1 MQSCGDAAISSSAD
15 IIYGPGIGEESG
27 IMIKPALNV
36 IRSANW
42 SRVGGP
48 LLTAA
53 TAGALA
59 LLASHGFS
67 PQGSSSMLVL
77 VVAFSAF
84 AGGLRPGLTS
94 AGIAWIYFALAF
106 SRQGHPFRYDPDDL
120 ERLVVLAAITPAIV
134 IMVGVLHRRSTDQF
148 AAQLLESEQRFK
160 AFMDN
165 SPTVAW
171 IKDDQGR
178 YIYVNAPYELTFN
191 VRHGDLV
198 GKSGPEPWTSDTAR
212 QLAENDRAVLESGK
226 PRQLYETLS
235 GADKVRQH
243 WWLLQFP
250 VDAGAGQ
257 RFIGGMAVDI
267 TERKQAEE
275 ALRASEERYALA
287 AQSVNDGLWDWNLK
301 TNEVYYS
308 ERWKAMLGCEGEDI
322 GNTPFEW
329 FRRVHP
335 DDLAQVQ
342 SLLQDHLEGRSPTF
356 ESEHRMRH
364 KDRGYR
370 WVLSRGLAVRNGS
383 GRAYRMVGAQS
394 DTTQRKLAEE
404 QLIHDALHDALTGL
418 PNRTLF
424 VDRLSHRIRHSRR
437 EKDRLFGVLFLDLD
451 RFKLVNDSMG
461 HSAGDQLLVETS
473 RRLEQAVRPGDT
485 VARLGGDEFAV
496 LLEDVTEPGD
506 AVRVAERIQTSLKNP
521 IKLENQEVVSTAS
534 IGIAMSQ
541 TGYEKAEDVLRDAD
555 TAMYRAKSEGRARH
569 EVFDSA
575 MHARAVSLLK
585 IENELR
591 QAIEREEFRVFYMP
605 IVSLATGRID
615 GFEALVRWQHP
626 ERGLVSPFDFMGV
639 AEDAGLIIAIDRWVL
654 RRACHEVRTWQQKY
668 PDGDRLT
675 VSVNLSAKQ
684 FHHSDL
690 VDTIRGAITDSG
702 LPGESLGIEI
712 TEGVLIDNTSTAGAM
727 LGEMRKL
734 GARIYLDDFGTG
746 YSSLSYLQRFP
757 IDAVKIDR
765 SFVSRL
771 GPKAE
776 GHEIVQAIVTLAHNL
791 GMRVIAEGIESS
803 DQLALLRRLKCGYGQ
818 GWLFSKP
825 IPHEEAS
832 ELLLQETRW

>member
-1 MQSCGDAAISSSAD
+1 
-15 IIYGPGIGEESG
+15 
-27 IMIKPALNV
+27 V
-36 IRSANW
+36 I
-42 SRVGGP
+42 GGP

-53 TAGALA
+53 TVGALT
-59 LLASHGFS
+59 LLSSQGFS
-67 PQGSSSMLVL
+67 PQGSSSLLVL

-94 AGIAWIYFALAF
+94 ASLSWIYFALAF
-106 SRQGHPFRYDPDDL
+106 SKPGQPFRYDADDL
-120 ERLVVLAAITPAIV
+120 QRLLVLATITPVIV
-134 IMVGVLHRRSTDQF
+134 IMVGVLHRRST
-148 AAQLLESEQRFK
+148 AIVTAQLLESEQRFK

-171 IKDDQGR
+171 IKDEQGR
-178 YIYVNAPYELTFN
+178 YVYINAPFELTFN
-191 VRHGDLV
+191 VRRGELT
-198 GKSGPEPWTSDTAR
+198 GNTGPEPWTPDTAKH
-212 QLAENDRAVLESGK
+212 LAENDRAVLETGK
-226 PRQLYETLS
+226 PRQIYETLS
-235 GADKVRQH
+235 GPDMVRQH

-250 VDAGAGQ
+250 VDAGPGQ
-257 RFIGGMAVDI
+257 RYVGGMAVDI
-267 TERKQAEE
+267 TERKAAEE

-308 ERWKAMLGCEGEDI
+308 ERWKAMLGCEDEDI
-322 GNTPFEW
+322 GTTPFEW

-342 SLLQDHLEGRSPTF
+342 TLLQDHLEGRTPTF

-461 HSAGDQLLVETS
+461 HSAGDQLLIETA

-496 LLEDVTEPGD
+496 LLEDVIEPGA
-506 AVRVAERIQTSLKNP
+506 AVRVAERIQSSLKIA

-591 QAIEREEFRVFYMP
+591 QALEREEFRVFYMP

-626 ERGLVSPFDFMGV
+626 ERGIIPPLDFMGV

-654 RRACHEVRTWQQKY
+654 RRACREVRDWQLKQ
-668 PDGDRLT
+668 PDGERLS

-684 FHHSDL
+684 FHHKDL

-727 LGEMRKL
+727 LDEMRKL

-771 GPKAE
+771 GPKTE

-832 ELLLQETRW
+832 ELLMQEARW

>member
-1 MQSCGDAAISSSAD
+1 
-15 IIYGPGIGEESG
+15 
-27 IMIKPALNV
+27 MIKPVLNI

-67 PQGSSSMLVL
+67 PQGSSTILVL

-94 AGIAWIYFALAF
+94 AGISWIYFALAF
-106 SRQGHPFRYDPDDL
+106 SRQGLPFSYESDDL
-120 ERLVVLAAITPAIV
+120 ERLIVLAAITPAIV

-148 AAQLLESEQRFK
+148 AAQLMESEQRFK

-171 IKDDQGR
+171 IKDEQGR
-178 YIYVNAPYELTFN
+178 YVYVNAPYELTFN
-191 VRHGDLV
+191 VRRGDLM
-198 GKSGPEPWTSDTAR
+198 GNTGPEPWTPETAK
-212 QLAENDRAVLESGK
+212 QLADNDRAVLESGK

-235 GADKVRQH
+235 GHDKIRQH

-250 VDAGAGQ
+250 VDAGPGM
-257 RFIGGMAVDI
+257 RYVGGMAVDI

-301 TNEVYYS
+301 SNEVYYS
-308 ERWKAMLGCEGEDI
+308 ERWKAMLGCEAEDI

-342 SLLQDHLEGRSPTF
+342 TLLQDHLEGRTPTF
-356 ESEHRMRH
+356 ESEHRIRH

-424 VDRLSHRIRHSRR
+424 VDRLTHRIRHSRR

-451 RFKLVNDSMG
+451 RFKLINDSMG
-461 HSAGDQLLVETS
+461 HSAGDQLLVETA
-473 RRLEQAVRPGDT
+473 RRLELAVRPGDT
-485 VARLGGDEFAV
+485 VARLGGDEFAI
-496 LLEDVTEPGD
+496 LLEDVQEPGD
-506 AVRVAERIQTSLKNP
+506 ALRVAERIQTSLKTF
-521 IKLENQEVVSTAS
+521 IKIENQEIVSTAS

-541 TGYEKAEDVLRDAD
+541 TGYEKSEDVLRDAD

-591 QAIEREEFRVFYMP
+591 QAIDREEFRVYYMP

-615 GFEALVRWQHP
+615 GFEALVRWHHP
-626 ERGLVSPFDFMGV
+626 ERGIIPPLEFMGV

-654 RRACHEVRTWQQKY
+654 RRACREVREWQQKT
-668 PDGDRLT
+668 PDGDRLS

-684 FHHSDL
+684 FHHADL
-690 VDTIRGAITDSG
+690 VETIRSAITESG

-791 GMRVIAEGIESS
+791 GMRVIAEGIETA

-825 IPHEEAS
+825 IPHEEAA
-832 ELLLQETRW
+832 ELLMQEARW

>member
-1 MQSCGDAAISSSAD
+1 
-15 IIYGPGIGEESG
+15 
-27 IMIKPALNV
+27 MIKPALNM
-36 IRSANW
+36 IRRANW
-42 SRVGGP
+42 SRLGGP

-53 TAGALA
+53 TAG
-59 LLASHGFS
+59 LLSLLSSHGFS
-67 PQGSSSMLVL
+67 PQNSASLIVL

-84 AGGLRPGLTS
+84 AGGFRPGLIS
-94 AGIAWIYFALAF
+94 AGFAWFYFILAF
-106 SRQGHPFRYDPDDL
+106 SKGGHPLNIAPDDVTL
-120 ERLVVLAAITPAIV
+120 LLVLMGITPAIV
-134 IMVGVLHRRSTDQF
+134 IMVGVLHRRSTDQV
-148 AAQLLESEQRFK
+148 AAQLRESEQRFE
-160 AFMDN
+160 AFMNN
-165 SPTVAW
+165 SPAVAW
-171 IKDDQGR
+171 IKDDQAR
-178 YIYVNAPYELTFN
+178 YVYVNTPFELSFN
-191 VRHGDLV
+191 IRPGDLI
-198 GKSGPEPWTSDTAR
+198 GKSGPEPWTVETTR

-226 PRQLYETLS
+226 PRQLYETLA
-235 GADKVRQH
+235 GPDRQRQH
-243 WWLLQFP
+243 WWILQFP
-250 VDAGAGQ
+250 VETGAGQ
-257 RFIGGMAVDI
+257 RYIGGMAVDL

-301 TNEVYYS
+301 SNEVYYS
-308 ERWKAMLGCEGEDI
+308 QRWKAMLGCDDAEI

-342 SLLQDHLEGRSPTF
+342 SLLQDHLEGRTPTF

-383 GRAYRMVGAQS
+383 GRPYRMVGAQS

-404 QLIHDALHDALTGL
+404 QLLHDALHDALTGL

-437 EKDRLFGVLFLDLD
+437 EKDRLYGVLFLDLD
-451 RFKLVNDSMG
+451 RFKLVNDSLG
-461 HSAGDQLLVETS
+461 HVAGDELLVETA
-473 RRLEQAVRPGDT
+473 RRLELAVRPGDT
-485 VARLGGDEFAV
+485 VARLGGDEFAI
-496 LLEDVTEPGD
+496 LLEEVRELAD
-506 AVRVAERIQTSLKNP
+506 AVHVAERIQTSLKQAV
-521 IKLENQEVVSTAS
+521 KVENQEIVSTAS

-575 MHARAVSLLK
+575 MHARAVSLLQ

-591 QAIEREEFRVFYMP
+591 QAIDREEFRVFYMP
-605 IVSLATGRID
+605 IVSLTSGRID

-626 ERGLVSPFDFMGV
+626 QRGLVSPLDFV
-639 AEDAGLIIAIDRWVL
+639 PIAEEAGIIIAIDRWVL
-654 RRACHEVRTWQQKY
+654 RRACRDVREWQQKF
-668 PDGDRLT
+668 PDGERLT
-675 VSVNLSAKQ
+675 VSVNLSGKQ
-684 FHHSDL
+684 FHHPDL
-690 VDTIRGAITDSG
+690 VETIRAALKDSG
-702 LPGESLGIEI
+702 LPGPSLGIEI

-734 GARIYLDDFGTG
+734 GAQVYLDDFGTG

-765 SFVSRL
+765 SFVSRM

-776 GHEIVQAIVTLAHNL
+776 GHEIVKAIVTLAHNL
-791 GMRVIAEGIESS
+791 KMRVIAEGIETA
-803 DQLALLRRLKCGYGQ
+803 DQLAVLRMLKCGYGQ

-825 IPHEEAS
+825 ISHEDTS
-832 ELLLQETRW
+832 ELLLQEARW

>member
-1 MQSCGDAAISSSAD
+1 
-15 IIYGPGIGEESG
+15 
-27 IMIKPALNV
+27 MIKPVIGAL
-36 IRSANW
+36 RRANW

-53 TAGALA
+53 TAGVLGF
-59 LLASHGFS
+59 LSSHGFP
-67 PQGSSSMLVL
+67 PQSSASLLVL

-94 AGIAWIYFALAF
+94 AGISWIYFALAF
-106 SRQGHPFRYDPDDL
+106 SRDGHPFSYESGEL

-134 IMVGVLHRRSTDQF
+134 IMVGVLHRRSTDQV
-148 AAQLLESEQRFK
+148 AAQLRESEQRFK

-165 SPTVAW
+165 SPAVAW
-171 IKDDQGR
+171 IKDEQGHFV
-178 YIYVNAPYELTFN
+178 YVNTPFELTFN
-191 VRHGDLV
+191 IRSGDLM
-198 GKSGPEPWTSDTAR
+198 GNAGPEPWSPETAK
-212 QLAENDRAVLESGK
+212 QLKENERAVLESGK
-226 PRQLYETLS
+226 PRQLYETLA
-235 GADKVRQH
+235 GQDGQRQH
-243 WWLLQFP
+243 WWILQFP

-257 RFIGGMAVDI
+257 RLVGGMAVEI

-308 ERWKAMLGCEGEDI
+308 QRWKSMLGCDDGDI
-322 GNTPFEW
+322 GTTPFEW

-342 SLLQDHLEGRSPTF
+342 SLLQDHLEGRTTTF

-383 GRAYRMVGAQS
+383 GRPYRMVGAQS

-418 PNRTLF
+418 PNRSLF

-451 RFKLVNDSMG
+451 RFKNINDSMG
-461 HSAGDQLLVETS
+461 HSAGDTLLVETA
-473 RRLEQAVRPGDT
+473 RRLELAVRPGDT
-485 VARLGGDEFAV
+485 VARLGGDEFAI
-496 LLEDVTEPGD
+496 LLEDVLEPGD
-506 AVRVAERIQTSLKNP
+506 AVRVAERIQTSLKKAV
-521 IKLENQEVVSTAS
+521 KLENQEVVSSAS

-575 MHARAVSLLK
+575 MHARAVSLLQ

-591 QAIEREEFRVFYMP
+591 QAVEREEFRVFYMP

-626 ERGLVSPFDFMGV
+626 QRGLVGPVDFIPV
-639 AEDAGLIIAIDRWVL
+639 AEEAGIIIQIDRWVL
-654 RRACHEVRTWQQKY
+654 RRACRDVREWQEKF
-668 PDGDRLT
+668 PDGERLT

-684 FHHSDL
+684 FHHPDL
-690 VDTIRGAITDSG
+690 VEVIHSAITESG
-702 LPGESLGIEI
+702 LPAPSLGIEI

-734 GARIYLDDFGTG
+734 GAQIYLDDFGTG

-765 SFVSRL
+765 SFVSRM
-771 GPKAE
+771 GPRAE
-776 GHEIVQAIVTLAHNL
+776 GHEIVKAIVTLAHNL
-791 GMRVIAEGIESS
+791 KMRVIAEGIETQ
-803 DQLALLRRLKCGYGQ
+803 DQLAVLRMLKCGYGQ

-825 IPHEEAS
+825 VCHEDAS
-832 ELLLQETRW
+832 ELLLQEARW